1 MKHFFYVFFLLL
13 LSLNSA
19 QAERRVALVIGNSG
33 YANVAELKNPYNDA
47 QGMSEKLKDLGFDV
61 VTGLDLSLRDM
72 RQTVRAFIKKLDK
85 ADLALFFYAGH
96 GIQVNGENYL
106 VPVDA
111 QLDTHLDLDFE
122 TLPANLV
129 LNAMEQSTKVNLVF
143 LDACRNNPFTEN
155 LARSMGTRS
164 SAVGRGLAK
173 IGSGVGSLISFATQ
187 PGNVAL
193 DGDGKN
199 SPFTSAL
206 IKHLGT
212 PGQDVTRDLVMVR
225 RDVLEATKGQ
235 QVPWDNSSLTGEVI
249 LKAVEVVEPPEEKK
263 PTINPQIELTY
274 WDSIKSGQNAAYF
287 ETYLSRYPEGQFADI
302 ARIRIDE
309 INAKAERDKA
319 QQAKPDTT
327 AEITYWQTIQ
337 NSNRPEMF
345 ESYITR
351 YPKGIYAD
359 LARLKIESIKRQAEA
374 EERRKAQA
382 KAQAEAQ
389 TIASAANTS
398 TERTATK
405 PADEI
410 TVAALTPDETPASVS
425 PAPVTPL
432 SPEELATA
440 LQTEL
445 NRVGCSVGRVD
456 GDWGNKSRR
465 ALRTYGHEAGIDLA
479 SLDPSPA
486 ILDQLKKSTGRVCPL
501 TCGRNQE
508 LKNGRCV
515 ATRKPDPSGNSKKS
529 STTTKTADSCPKSP
543 TVYGN
548 KIIGMVPGVGRQT
561 LTHPCGRKLACKSS
575 KASWILNCHWL

>member
-1 MKHFFYVFFLLL
+1 
-13 LSLNSA
+13 
-19 QAERRVALVIGNSG
+19 
-33 YANVAELKNPYNDA
+33 
-47 QGMSEKLKDLGFDV
+47 
-61 VTGLDLSLRDM
+61 
-72 RQTVRAFIKKLDK
+72 
-85 ADLALFFYAGH
+85 
-96 GIQVNGENYL
+96 VNGENYL

-111 QLDTHLDLDFE
+111 ELSTHLDLDFE
-122 TLPANLV
+122 ALPANLV

-173 IGSGVGSLISFATQ
+173 IGSGVGSLVSFATQ

-193 DGDGKN
+193 DGDGEN
-199 SPFTSAL
+199 SPFTTAL

-212 PGQDVTRDLVMVR
+212 PGQDITRDLVMVR

-249 LKAVEVVEPPEEKK
+249 LKQLEMVQPVEPEK
-263 PTINPQIELTY
+263 PAINPQIELTY

-302 ARIRIDE
+302 ARIRLDE
-309 INAKAERDKA
+309 IKAKAESDKA
-319 QQAKPDTT
+319 KQAKPDAT

-337 NSNRPEMF
+337 NSTRPEMF
-345 ESYITR
+345 ESYLGR
-351 YPKGIYAD
+351 YPNGIYAD
-359 LARLKIESIKRQAEA
+359 LAQLKIQSIKSQAEA
-374 EERRKAQA
+374 DARRKAQA
-382 KAQAEAQ
+382 EAEAQ
-389 TIASAANTS
+389 AIASAAANAS
-398 TERTATK
+398 PERTTAK

-410 TVAALTPDETPASVS
+410 TVAALTPDQAPSTTSTSPVS
-425 PAPVTPL
+425 LL

-456 GDWGNKSRR
+456 GDWGNRSRQ
-465 ALRTYGHEAGIDLA
+465 ALRTYGREAGIDLA
-479 SLDPSPA
+479 SLDPDPS
-486 ILDQLKKSTGRVCPL
+486 ILEQLKKSTGRVCPL

-515 ATRKPDPSGNSKKS
+515 ATRKPEPSGNSTNP
-529 STTTKTADSCPKSP
+529 STQTKTTANCPKNPSS
-543 TVYGN
+543 YGN
-548 KIIGMVPGVGRQT
+548 KVIGMGHGTGRQT
-561 LTHPCGRKLACKSS
+561 LTHPCGRKLSS
-575 KASWILNCHWL
+575 VGNHSSWVLTCNWL